1 MAVTVRQARGGSKKR
16 PFYNIVAIDSR
27 KKRDGKPLEYLGY
40 INPNV
45 EEDTMQR
52 KAVHVETEKL
62 AKWLATGA
70 AVSESLA
77 KKLKKFGI
85 SGMEKFIPQP
95 KTEYLGVT
103 KKAKK
108 ADIEQKLE
116 EQKKLAK
123 AKADQKKAAA
133 TAS

>member
-1 MAVTVRQARGGSKKR
+1 MAVKVRLARGGSKKR

-40 INPNV
+40 INPVV
-45 EEDTMQR
+45 EEETAQR
-52 KAVHVETEKL
+52 KAVHVETAKL
-62 AKWLATGA
+62 KKWIATGA

-123 AKADQKKAAA
+123 AKADQKKDAAA
-133 TAS
+133 QA

>member
-1 MAVTVRQARGGSKKR
+1 MAVKVRLARGGSKKR

-40 INPNV
+40 INPVV
-45 EEDTMQR
+45 EEETAQR

-62 AKWLATGA
+62 EKWIETGA

-108 ADIEQKLE
+108 ADLEQKLE

-133 TAS
+133 AQA